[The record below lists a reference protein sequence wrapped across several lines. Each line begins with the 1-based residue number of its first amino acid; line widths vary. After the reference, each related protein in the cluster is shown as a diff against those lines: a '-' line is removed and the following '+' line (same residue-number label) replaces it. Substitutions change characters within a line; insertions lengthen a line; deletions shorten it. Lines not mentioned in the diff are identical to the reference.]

1 MAVLPQASRPDP
13 DAITLSRLLHH
24 LDTTLA
30 TTSPTLRHNP
40 YERRKISANFEYAR
54 TILLRLEHVQQRNNG
69 AQTDLKAK
77 RDLIKSLQTRLQ
89 ELEAQGDDHLE
100 EDEDEDENDLIRV
113 EAASSDSESDDEDGK
128 DPYAPAI
135 RGTKNSVDTEMSA
148 SQEAAHN
155 IESALRQRKQPNVG
169 DINAVLSKVMTDQQA
184 PPPPIP
190 IAKTTGASTS
200 QTHSA
205 ARAALFASS
214 SNQAESSDREAI
226 LTAHRG
232 EQDALTSSLL
242 SLATQLK
249 NSAQS
254 FSTSLESEKSVL
266 ERAAQGLDKNI
277 AGMDA
282 AGRRMGTLRRMTEGK
297 GWWGRMMLYAWIAGL
312 WLIIFLVVFIGP
324 KIRF

>member
-1 MAVLPQASRPDP
+1 MAVLPQASRKDP
-13 DAITLSRLLHH
+13 DTITLSRLLHH
-24 LDTTLA
+24 LDTILS
-30 TTSPTLRHNP
+30 TTSHSLRHDP

-54 TILLRLEHVQQRNNG
+54 TILLRLEHDQQRNS
-69 AQTDLKAK
+69 AVQTDLKAK
-77 RDLIKSLQTRLQ
+77 RDLVKSLQARLQ
-89 ELEAQGDDHLE
+89 ELEAQGDNDLE
-100 EDEDEDENDLIRV
+100 EDEDDNDLIRV
-113 EAASSDSESDDEDGK
+113 EEVSSDSDSDDNEEGK

-135 RGTKNSVDTEMSA
+135 KGIKNSVDTEISA
-148 SQEAAHN
+148 SQAAAHN
-155 IESALRQRKQPNVG
+155 IESALRQRKQPNIG
-169 DINAVLSKVMTDQQA
+169 DINAVLSKVITDQQQPQ
-184 PPPPIP
+184 PPVPIV
-190 IAKTTGASTS
+190 KTTGASTS
-200 QTHSA
+200 QTQFA

-214 SNQAESSDREAI
+214 SSQEEPNDREAI

-312 WLIIFLVVFIGP
+312 WLIIFLVVFVGP